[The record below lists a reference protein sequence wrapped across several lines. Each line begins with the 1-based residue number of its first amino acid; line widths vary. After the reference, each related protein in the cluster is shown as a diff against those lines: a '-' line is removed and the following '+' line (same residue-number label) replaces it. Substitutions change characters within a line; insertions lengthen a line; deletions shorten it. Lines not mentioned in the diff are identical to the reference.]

1 MSSVFAALGAVLYGV
16 ADFAGGVGARKISP
30 WRVTAWSQLL
40 GIPLLVVGLFA
51 LGWDSVSGSDLAY
64 GAAAGA
70 FGFVGIVALYG
81 ALAAGSMSIV
91 SPLTGA
97 LTALIP
103 VLWGLA
109 KGEEVVARQWFGI
122 ALAIVAITLV
132 AWDHAHAKL
141 TVAVAA
147 RALVASIGF
156 AGFFIL
162 LSYTAEDAGQW
173 PLIAGRSVSL
183 LLGFG
188 VLVALRQLAFPP
200 RDALPAVLVAGNGDV
215 AANIAVL
222 LALQTGPLGISVVL
236 TSIYPAFT
244 ALAAIVFLRERP
256 TMVQRVGI
264 VLALAAAVLL
274 IV

>member
-1 MSSVFAALGAVLYGV
+1 
-16 ADFAGGVGARKISP
+16 
-30 WRVTAWSQLL
+30 
-40 GIPLLVVGLFA
+40 
-51 LGWDSVSGSDLAY
+51 
-64 GAAAGA
+64 
-70 FGFVGIVALYG
+70 
-81 ALAAGSMSIV
+81 MSIV

-109 KGEEVVARQWFGI
+109 KGEEIVPRQWFGVT
-122 ALAIVAITLV
+122 LAIVAITLV

-200 RDALPAVLVAGNGDV
+200 REALPAVLVAGNGDV